1 MCSLPVWQ
9 GETKSWRD
17 NYTEAMPNIQGKV
30 IWSPSQKGWAV
41 TYINKKGTRGTSF
54 KGLNV
59 PTLLANGQPVSAK
72 TYETLKWHKYLQAI
86 QLYNQIDCSGSDR
99 IQQPESSARGSGG
112 Q

>member
-1 MCSLPVWQ
+1 MSSLTLWQ

-17 NYTEAMPNIQGKV
+17 NYTQAMPNIPGKV

-59 PTLLANGQPVSAK
+59 PTVLPDGQPVSAK
-72 TYETLKWHKYLQAI
+72 AYESSKWKKYMKAI
-86 QLYNQIDCSGSDR
+86 QLYNHIDCSGSER
-99 IQQPESSARGSGG
+99 IQYSTAT
-112 Q
+112 